1 MMKRRAGARRSGSV
15 PPRAPGRNF
24 LCGRSLYQ
32 PPPFFRAIAP
42 YTSASPFQHKKT
54 PLFGGTVLTPAEVKF
69 RGGGAAPLLV

>member
-32 PPPFFRAIAP
+32 PPPFFGALAP
-42 YTSASPFQHKKT
+42 YTSASPFQHKKKPPT
-54 PLFGGTVLTPAEVKF
+54 WGDCANA
-69 RGGGAAPLLV
+69 RGSQV